1 MVADAMRPI
10 LQTVW
15 ATDFD
20 ALRLKLI
27 SIGQFATFVVT
38 AFSAAANL
46 LPKYENAAR
55 PKLLWISKQTRR
67 VVAFGALNWRKHVEG
82 VAAMPRCPKEKVSND
97 DRA

>member
-1 MVADAMRPI
+1 MEADDYMKPI
-10 LQTVW
+10 VQTVW

-38 AFSAAANL
+38 AFSAVANL
-46 LPKYENAAR
+46 LPKYEDAAR
-55 PKLLWISKQTRR
+55 PKAQWVLRHARR
-67 VVAFGALNWRKHVEG
+67 VVAIGALNWRKHVEG
-82 VAAMPRCPKEKVSND
+82 AAAMPRAEVKRD